1 MSTCL
6 PLQVDH
12 NLLACAC
19 QFLLSDCYLQLP
31 SRYSVSSPLSFSSST
46 PSHPNFS
53 VEEPPP
59 FLFWTTYSAI
69 RSIKA
74 SCLEKSSL
82 KKKRIHL
89 PPLQRSPPP
98 NFPKRTSSTPNT
110 FYLPVCQEEP
120 RSSLSS
126 FRRPDDTVH
135 IFDSSKLSSNS
146 QEVYPLELGGELLV
160 PDEPGCE

>member
-12 NLLACAC
+12 NLLTCAC
-19 QFLLSDCYLQLP
+19 QFLLSDRYLQLP
-31 SRYSVSSPLSFSSST
+31 RYFVSSPLSFSSST

-53 VEEPPP
+53 VEEPP
-59 FLFWTTYSAI
+59 FFFWTTYSAI

-89 PPLQRSPPP
+89 PPLQRSPP
-98 NFPKRTSSTPNT
+98 NLPKRTSSTPNT
-110 FYLPVCQEEP
+110 FYLPVCQEELS
-120 RSSLSS
+120 SSLSS